1 MSTGQGRTERGE
13 QPIVAVINPISGG
26 GAAHKQWPAVAAA
39 LAERGY
45 TDITEIESQSSAH
58 ATEVAAA
65 AAARGAITVAVGG
78 DGHIR
83 DVAEGV
89 LHTPGARLGI
99 AAAGRGNDLAR
110 HLRLPEDPVEIAAV
124 IANGVYR
131 MVDVLD
137 VEVPDGSS
145 HVAIGNLYVGLDSVA
160 TELINDLRWMGPLA
174 YRVAPV
180 LTALRWKPMKV
191 RLRIDGEVRD
201 ELAHFV
207 VVANSGDYGHGLR
220 MVPTASVDSGRLE
233 VLIVHGHVHS
243 LQLAP
248 LMKEA
253 KVGAHVGREYVEIV
267 SASQVELIGDADLPV
282 HTDGDYLS
290 APPVSVSIR
299 PGVLPILV
307 AR

>member
-1 MSTGQGRTERGE
+1 MSTNKGGRR
-13 QPIVAVINPISGG
+13 IVAVINPISGG

-39 LAERGY
+39 LAERGF
-45 TDITEIESQSSAH
+45 TDIAEVESESSAH
-58 ATEVAAA
+58 ATEAAA
-65 AAARGAITVAVGG
+65 DAAASGAITVAVGG

-89 LHTPGARLGI
+89 LRTPGARLGI

-110 HLRLPEDPVEIAAV
+110 HLGLPEDPAAIAAV
-124 IANGVYR
+124 IADGVLR

-137 VEVPDGSS
+137 VAVPDGSS
-145 HVAIGNLYVGLDSVA
+145 HVALGNVYVGLDSVA

-191 RLRIDGEVRD
+191 RLTIDGLVRD

-220 MVPTASVDSGRLE
+220 MVPSASVDSGHLQ
-233 VLIVHGHVHS
+233 VLIVHGSVHS

-253 KVGAHVGREYVEIV
+253 KVGAHVDREYVEIV
-267 SASQVELIGDADLPV
+267 SASRVELIADESLPV

-290 APPVSVSIR
+290 APPVSVTIR
-299 PGVLPILV
+299 PAALPILV
-307 AR
+307 AA